1 MCTCHM
7 DVSSLASG
15 WSEAVSGEV
24 RGLFFGVV
32 FLVAVMLMVQRLR
45 YLWDLLLLLAV
56 VSS

>member
-15 WSEAVSGEV
+15 WSGAVSGEV
-24 RGLFFGVV
+24 RGLFSGVV